1 MPLTSYQAN
10 VIHVFCYICHYL
22 LLLNNKNKNNITV
35 KQASLTALNISEHF
49 MHYVFFTAWIN
60 VFSVPAPFWVYVHT
74 LWLFLLSYI

>member
-49 MHYVFFTAWIN
+49 MHYVFFTA
-60 VFSVPAPFWVYVHT
+60 
-74 LWLFLLSYI
+74 